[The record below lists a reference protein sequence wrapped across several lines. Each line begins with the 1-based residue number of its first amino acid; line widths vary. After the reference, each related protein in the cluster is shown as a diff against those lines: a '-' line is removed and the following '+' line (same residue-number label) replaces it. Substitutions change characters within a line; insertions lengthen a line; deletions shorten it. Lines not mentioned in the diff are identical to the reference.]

1 MEVRVRDLDKNLVEH
16 IDNLAKINGLSRQRF
31 LKMYLERIGTS
42 NILVDE
48 QRRIN
53 DRLHD
58 IRNIVHLLYKQV
70 EVLQDNTDKLLMLVS
85 DDFGIDVDSIDL
97 LHDEGV
103 WLYVDYIDKVVR
115 CLCYYCHYF
124 SRNFQLLYG

>member
-103 WLYVDYIDKVVR
+103 
-115 CLCYYCHYF
+115 
-124 SRNFQLLYG
+124 

>member
-16 IDNLAKINGLSRQRF
+16 IDNLAKINGLSRQKF

-53 DRLHD
+53 DSLHD

-70 EVLQDNTDKLLMLVS
+70 GALQDNTDKLLMLVAN
-85 DDFGIDVDSIDL
+85 DFGIDVESIDL
-97 LHDEGV
+97 LYDEGV
-103 WLYVDYIDKVVR
+103 WL
-115 CLCYYCHYF
+115 
-124 SRNFQLLYG
+124 